1 MIGDRESGKPS
12 VLGVRSIGL
21 AIVGHVA
28 AFLLLYFFALLHL
41 KPAESVIPIDL
52 TIVVNENLDGEENE
66 PPPLSKPEP
75 EPEPEPPKPPE
86 PPPPPPKV
94 EEKVEAVEQIVE
106 KKPDPPKP
114 KPPEEKPKPPEEKP
128 KPPEE
133 KKPDPPKP
141 PEKTKEELMKERLER
156 MRQSAKVVKTPVKIE
171 VKNRPSGNGRTERQT
186 MSEVDI
192 QKFLNQGYKPGT
204 TTQLAASEAE
214 RCISLIREAFYSKW
228 DRPPWTDLLK
238 EMLLDVE
245 FDLNGRVK
253 GYRLVKSSGDAK
265 ADATVRQAA
274 SLVHTVHGL
283 STDFLRQNPKVTIRF
298 KVTPQ

>member
-94 EEKVEAVEQIVE
+94 EEKVEAVEQIV
-106 KKPDPPKP
+106 
-114 KPPEEKPKPPEEKP
+114 
-128 KPPEE
+128 
-133 KKPDPPKP
+133 
-141 PEKTKEELMKERLER
+141 
-156 MRQSAKVVKTPVKIE
+156 
-171 VKNRPSGNGRTERQT
+171 
-186 MSEVDI
+186 
-192 QKFLNQGYKPGT
+192 
-204 TTQLAASEAE
+204 
-214 RCISLIREAFYSKW
+214 
-228 DRPPWTDLLK
+228 
-238 EMLLDVE
+238 
-245 FDLNGRVK
+245 
-253 GYRLVKSSGDAK
+253 
-265 ADATVRQAA
+265 
-274 SLVHTVHGL
+274 
-283 STDFLRQNPKVTIRF
+283 
-298 KVTPQ
+298 